1 MFIQAEEKEI
11 KAFKEEVLKRRNQLI
26 ADRKVLEQQVK
37 VLRSKLKSLKQPKK
51 VAEVEKQIE
60 RLKTQIGSLKYKQQ
74 PYDFPITQVLPI
86 VYKDYVYNYQLL
98 KAIENKTKG
107 FEVTVTTKQG
117 VLSIE
122 YTKGTSKGCFTVQP
136 LAFSEAV
143 YVGRKLNLVHVK
155 IRA

>member
-1 MFIQAEEKEI
+1 MFIQAEESKI

-26 ADRKVLEQQVK
+26 ADRKVLEAELK
-37 VLRSKLKSLKQPKK
+37 ELRSKLKGLKQPKK

-60 RLKTQIGSLKYKQQ
+60 RLKTRIGSLKYKQRQ
-74 PYDFPITQVLPI
+74 YDFPITQVLPI

-98 KAIENKTKG
+98 KAIESRTKG

-122 YTKGTSKGCFTVQP
+122 YKKGTSKGCFTIQP

-143 YVGRKLNLVHVK
+143 YVGHKLDLVHVK
-155 IRA
+155 IGA